1 MAKVTV
7 GGKEYNVKPLVFETL
22 EKVWPLIEQI
32 QEIVRQ
38 SGGDHRNIKSP
49 ITVMKPG
56 VAAIALM
63 IAQDDAELQAVYEHP
78 EHNGKSEAELDQ
90 IVIKIVSK
98 KITAVETQAIEPAI
112 NEIMAEAGFKA
123 EEAAPSGEPEASPST
138 ATSTGSSQSLSPPA
152 AKEEAG
158 TE

>member
-32 QEIVRQ
+32 QDIVRESQ
-38 SGGDHRNIKSP
+38 GNPQNIKSP
-49 ITVMKPG
+49 ITIMKPG

-63 IAQDDAELQAVYEHP
+63 IAQDDSELQAIYSHP
-78 EHNGKSEAELDQ
+78 EHNGLSDAEKDQ
-90 IVIKIVSK
+90 VVIKRVSRL
-98 KITAVETQAIEPAI
+98 ITAVETQAIEPAI

-123 EEAAPSGEPEASPST
+123 EEAAPSGEPTASPST
-138 ATSTGSSQSLSPPA
+138 ATGTDSSQSLSPPA